1 MRKQQ
6 AKTVNQTFSL
16 PVDLLHDLHIYIKP
30 RERSRFVSEL
40 LRHGL
45 EAKKRALRQ
54 SYIDAN
60 EDAGQNEALTDWEAT
75 VADGRDE
82 W

>member
-16 PVDLLHDLHIYIKP
+16 PIEVSEDLHTYIKR
-30 RERSRFVSEL
+30 REMSRFVSDL
-40 LRHGL
+40 LREGL
-45 EAKKRALRQ
+45 EAKKRELRQ
-54 SYIDAN
+54 SYLDAN
-60 EDAGQNEALTDWEAT
+60 EDEGQLETMKDWEGT
-75 VADGRDE
+75 LADGTDE

>member
-16 PVDLLHDLHIYIKP
+16 PLDVMHDLHTYIKP

-40 LRHGL
+40 LRNGL
-45 EAKKRALRQ
+45 EAKKHDLRQ

-60 EDAGQNEALTDWEAT
+60 TDAGQTEALTDWEGT
-75 VADGRDE
+75 VADGTDE

>member
-16 PVDLLHDLHIYIKP
+16 PVEVLHDLHVYIRP
-30 RERSRFVSEL
+30 RERSRFVSDL
-40 LRHGL
+40 LREGL
-45 EAKKRALRQ
+45 EAKKQDLRQ

-60 EDAGQNEALTDWEAT
+60 QDAGQNEALIDWEGT
-75 VADGRDE
+75 VADGTDE

>member
-1 MRKQQ
+1 MRKQH

-16 PVDLLHDLHIYIKP
+16 PLEVLHNLNALIKP
-30 RERSRFVSEL
+30 RERSRFVSDL
-40 LRHGL
+40 LREAL
-45 EAKKRALRQ
+45 EAKKQELRQ

-60 EDAGQNEALTDWEAT
+60 SDEGQCEAMTDWEGT
-75 VADGRDE
+75 VADGADE

>member
-16 PVDLLHDLHIYIKP
+16 PLDVSKDLHVYIKP
-30 RERSRFVSEL
+30 REMSRFVSDLIRE
-40 LRHGL
+40 GI
-45 EAKKRALRQ
+45 EAKKGALRKA
-54 SYIDAN
+54 YMEAN
-60 EDAGQNEALTDWEAT
+60 EDEGQIEATRDWEGT
-75 VADGRDE
+75 VGDGQDE